1 MAATFSSALIFLI
14 YFYLY
19 HFYDDAIHFPTDS
32 KAFSFSNIGCMTLL
46 GKGNMASTPL
56 LVSSGLAPAKVIL
69 SRSGFGR
76 IMVALMIWTKRGL
89 TTLAVPGHD
98 PPLDITIYMDVESK
112 PEPADIMRESTYQ
125 PDEPNRQVS
134 NTSRTTYSRV
144 SLLHIRRYYRSSVS
158 PSVLQYF

>member
-1 MAATFSSALIFLI
+1 
-14 YFYLY
+14 
-19 HFYDDAIHFPTDS
+19 
-32 KAFSFSNIGCMTLL
+32 
-46 GKGNMASTPL
+46 MASTPL
-56 LVSSGLAPAKVIL
+56 LVLSGLAPAKVIL

-98 PPLDITIYMDVESK
+98 PPLDITIYVDVESK

-144 SLLHIRRYYRSSVS
+144 SLLHIRR
-158 PSVLQYF
+158 